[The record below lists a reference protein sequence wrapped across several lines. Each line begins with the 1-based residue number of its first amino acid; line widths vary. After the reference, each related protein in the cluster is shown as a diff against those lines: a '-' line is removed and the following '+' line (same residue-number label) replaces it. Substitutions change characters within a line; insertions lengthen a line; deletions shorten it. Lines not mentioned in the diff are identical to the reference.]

1 MAIKKITVLYGGQ
14 SSEREVSRESG
25 KDIYHSL
32 KALGYEAQLID
43 YPKKF
48 LIEQFS
54 QEDFIFIA
62 LHGADGESGELQ
74 KILQQQRVPFAGG
87 NHKACRNTWKKITCT
102 NLFKTNNIPTP
113 K

>member
-14 SSEREVSRESG
+14 SSEREVSLKSG

-43 YPKKF
+43 YPKNF
-48 LIEQFS
+48 FIEQFS
-54 QEDFIFIA
+54 KEDFIFIA

-74 KILQQQRVPFAGG
+74 KILQQKRVHFQEVTIRLA
-87 NHKACRNTWKKITCT
+87 
-102 NLFKTNNIPTP
+102 
-113 K
+113 